1 MQVCW
6 QHGDRL
12 SDLVL
17 PRLPEEPA
25 AVCNDAAEEHL
36 SCTSVGSRTVTMS
49 WRAKKV

>member
-1 MQVCW
+1 MQVCRERR
-6 QHGDRL
+6 HRL

-17 PRLPEEPA
+17 PKLPKEPA